1 MSTKREQ
8 GMMGIQN
15 REKRKSLFFSLLVFP
30 SDPAS
35 LNDKL
40 RCLQISDR
48 EQQGRGII
56 AGKFKRSQITTAN
69 DLYNCQ
75 FFRLGFHKGK
85 LSYMEFLD
93 NFQDRRSFGVGER
106 VTEYPSH
113 RYNVLH
119 LLIQLHVHC

>member
-48 EQQGRGII
+48 EQRGRGII
-56 AGKFKRSQITTAN
+56 AGKFK
-69 DLYNCQ
+69 
-75 FFRLGFHKGK
+75 
-85 LSYMEFLD
+85 
-93 NFQDRRSFGVGER
+93 DRRLRRLMICMTVNFSGWDFTKENCLTSNSWTTFRIDVRLVWGRG
-106 VTEYPSH
+106 
-113 RYNVLH
+113 
-119 LLIQLHVHC
+119 